1 MSVSVKKTDD
11 GYEITIK
18 GKTVTL
24 PSDSK
29 ESEIP
34 NEMMKIGT
42 DKKRL
47 EIDAHSNEIVLVE
60 DGEEEVI
67 VPDEGDDEERMEL
80 VSALSTAWANRDD
93 QDGSSRRRSRVNR
106 KTRRSKGKRRNTK
119 RSKLRKLSSRRR

>member
-11 GYEITIK
+11 GYDVTIN
-18 GKTVTL
+18 GKTITL
-24 PSDSK
+24 PLNSE

-34 NEMMKIGT
+34 NEVMKIGT
-42 DKKRL
+42 DKTRL
-47 EIDAHSNEIVLVE
+47 EIDAHSNEIVFVE

-67 VPDEGDDEERMEL
+67 VPDDGDDEKRMEL
-80 VSALSTAWANRDD
+80 VSELTTAWANRDD
-93 QDGSSRRRSRVNR
+93 QDGSSRRRSRLNR